1 MKADIHPDYHEITV
15 QMTDGTKFKT
25 RSTWGKAGET
35 LILDVDPKTH
45 PAWSDGKN
53 TIAEMA
59 AGCIEGGYSYFV
71 ISDHSKSAF
80 YAQGMKEDK
89 ITEQHEE
96 IEKLNKQLF
105 PFKIYKSIFMN
116 KF

>member
-25 RSTWGKAGET
+25 RSTWGKEGET

-53 TIAEMA
+53 TSIRRTGQVDKFNTKFGALNFSSMSGKGA
-59 AGCIEGGYSYFV
+59 ASSEK
-71 ISDHSKSAF
+71 KSEK
-80 YAQGMKEDK
+80 KEEKKDDK
-89 ITEQHEE
+89 
-96 IEKLNKQLF
+96 KD
-105 PFKIYKSIFMN
+105 S
-116 KF
+116 

>member
-25 RSTWGKAGET
+25 RSVWGKEGET

-53 TIAEMA
+53 TSLRRTGQM
-59 AGCIEGGYSYFV
+59 
-71 ISDHSKSAF
+71 
-80 YAQGMKEDK
+80 DK
-89 ITEQHEE
+89 
-96 IEKLNKQLF
+96 F
-105 PFKIYKSIFMN
+105 AN
-116 KF
+116 KFGSLDFGALSGKGGAAASSEKKSEKKDKKDDKKSDAE